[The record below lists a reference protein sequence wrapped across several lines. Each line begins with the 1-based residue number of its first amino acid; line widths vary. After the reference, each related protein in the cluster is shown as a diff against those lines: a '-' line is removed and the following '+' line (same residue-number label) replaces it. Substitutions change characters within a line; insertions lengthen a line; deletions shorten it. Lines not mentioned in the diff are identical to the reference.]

1 MKKAFALLTVLA
13 LLMAGCGNT
22 AQESEQKFTEDT
34 LVGTYADYS
43 YADTMSVY
51 VSFLTETTAVPVL
64 TIEQRDSKLV
74 FNDSNYKGTCELSE
88 NGTVDFHR
96 EEVIAQN
103 QGLHHSLNT
112 MMQQNPTE
120 SYFMYKD
127 YLIAD
132 WDMPINE
139 IDGELPNGKYT
150 YCSISP
156 AHTCL
161 TDYTLGFFDDGTC
174 EMESTGITGGDEEY
188 FAGTYEFDGKVV
200 LLTFTEGDYG
210 DRELSGTCKMAL
222 YIDDGK
228 VYSSIYKKVS

>member
-13 LLMAGCGNT
+13 LLMAGCGNK
-22 AQESEQKFTEDT
+22 AQESEQKFTEDA

-43 YADTMSVY
+43 YTDTTSLRL
-51 VSFLTETTAVPVL
+51 SLQGIAATSTL
-64 TIEQRDSKLV
+64 TIEQADSELI
-74 FNDSNYKGTCELSE
+74 FNDSNYKGTCDLSE
-88 NGTVDFHR
+88 DGTVGFHR
-96 EEVIAQN
+96 EEVVAQN

-112 MMQQNPTE
+112 MMQQQPTV

-150 YCSISP
+150 YCSIRP
-156 AHTCL
+156 AHTYL

-174 EMESTGITGGDEEY
+174 EMESTGLFGANEEY

-200 LLTFTEGDYG
+200 LLTFTEGDWDG
-210 DRELSGTCKMAL
+210 QELRGTCKMAL

-228 VYSSIYKKVS
+228 VHSSIYKKVS